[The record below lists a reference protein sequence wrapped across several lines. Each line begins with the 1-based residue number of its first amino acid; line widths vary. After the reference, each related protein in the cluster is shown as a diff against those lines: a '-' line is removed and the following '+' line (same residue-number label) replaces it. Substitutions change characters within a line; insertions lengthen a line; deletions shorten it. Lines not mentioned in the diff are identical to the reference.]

1 MKRSSTTAVALP
13 NRFERRR
20 ERTRQEL
27 LAAAT
32 RVLAEKGLHETK
44 VTDIAAAADVG
55 VGTFY
60 LHFPDKETL
69 FDAVVE
75 ETVHRL
81 KATVDAARERARSP
95 LEKVVAANRAF
106 FRFARDNREVFK
118 IVFGH
123 AAAEAAVRPTPGLD
137 DTVERLP
144 TSFDLCYTWNYETLR
159 QELRNLYEKAKRDQW
174 NATDQLP
181 WSTSVDPEAEIVPDF
196 QIPVYDTHIWQKMT
210 PAEIRKLRRESLSW
224 TLSQFMHGEQGALLA
239 TAQITTATPWIE
251 SKFYAASQVMDEA
264 RHVEVYSRYLREK
277 LSGAYPINRHLK
289 TLLDQIL
296 TDSRWDMKYLG
307 MQIMVEGLAMA
318 AFGYMHKLCQEP
330 LLTELTH
337 YVMRDEARHVAFGV
351 LSLNDYFGSLTAAER
366 REREEFLYE
375 GCRLMR
381 DRLLMEDVWEVM
393 GWPVEEV
400 REIVLR
406 SPQMQEFRKMLFS
419 KIVPN
424 VKRLGLLSPYV
435 RERFAELGIL
445 QFENEEPSA

>member
-1 MKRSSTTAVALP
+1 MA
-13 NRFERRR
+13 E
-20 ERTRQEL
+20 
-27 LAAAT
+27 AAT
-32 RVLAEKGLHETK
+32 RPVET
-44 VTDIAAAADVG
+44 T
-55 VGTFY
+55 
-60 LHFPDKETL
+60 PET
-69 FDAVVE
+69 E
-75 ETVHRL
+75 Y
-81 KATVDAARERARSP
+81 
-95 LEKVVAANRAF
+95 
-106 FRFARDNREVFK
+106 
-118 IVFGH
+118 
-123 AAAEAAVRPTPGLD
+123 
-137 DTVERLP
+137 LP
-144 TSFDLCYTWNYETLR
+144 TTFDVAYTWNYDTVR
-159 QELRNLYEKAKRDQW
+159 QELRNLYEKAKREQW
-174 NATDQLP
+174 NATTQLA
-181 WSTSVDPEAEIVPDF
+181 WDTSVDPEAELVPDF
-196 QIPVYDTHIWQKMT
+196 QIPVYGTHIWEKLT
-210 PAEIRKLRRESLSW
+210 PGDIRKLRREALSW

-239 TAQITTATPWIE
+239 TAQIVNATPLIE

-264 RHVEVYSRYLREK
+264 RHVEVYARYLREK
-277 LSGAYPINRHLK
+277 LSGAYPINRHLR

-318 AFGYMHKLCQEP
+318 AFGYMHKMCNEP

-337 YVMRDEARHVAFGV
+337 YVMKDESRHVAFGV
-351 LSLNDYFGSLTAAER
+351 LSLNDYFGQLSAAER

-393 GWPVEEV
+393 GWPVDEV
-400 REIVLR
+400 REIVLH